1 MVKSKITR
9 GKFLSTALAGLAG
22 MKLLPKTFNAD
33 RSPVPELR
41 EVGRTGI
48 KVSPVCFGASRTNN
62 ESLIRYALDKG
73 INFIDTGRSY
83 ANGNNEKLVGN
94 AVSGIREKV
103 VIQSKIR
110 LDPEEVPS
118 GGKGKKGT
126 EEIKKALWPKIEASL
141 KALNTEYIDILLYH
155 DAREES
161 LLFHPEVMKFY
172 DELKSSGVI
181 RAHGFSNHNEYLNLP
196 ERNNREGFYDV
207 IMIPFN
213 HSGSFVHS
221 VSGRYSEWNQDRLI
235 AALTEAWKKER
246 GIIAMKTCSGGKYS
260 GSPDTE
266 PGFADAVKWVIRHPF
281 VSSAAVAMASF
292 EQVDDYVPLPVQL
305 NL

>member
-110 LDPEEVPS
+110 LDP
-118 GGKGKKGT
+118 
-126 EEIKKALWPKIEASL
+126 
-141 KALNTEYIDILLYH
+141 D
-155 DAREES
+155 R
-161 LLFHPEVMKFY
+161 
-172 DELKSSGVI
+172 KSV
-181 RAHGFSNHNEYLNLP
+181 
-196 ERNNREGFYDV
+196 V
-207 IMIPFN
+207 
-213 HSGSFVHS
+213 
-221 VSGRYSEWNQDRLI
+221 
-235 AALTEAWKKER
+235 
-246 GIIAMKTCSGGKYS
+246 
-260 GSPDTE
+260 
-266 PGFADAVKWVIRHPF
+266 
-281 VSSAAVAMASF
+281 
-292 EQVDDYVPLPVQL
+292 
-305 NL
+305 